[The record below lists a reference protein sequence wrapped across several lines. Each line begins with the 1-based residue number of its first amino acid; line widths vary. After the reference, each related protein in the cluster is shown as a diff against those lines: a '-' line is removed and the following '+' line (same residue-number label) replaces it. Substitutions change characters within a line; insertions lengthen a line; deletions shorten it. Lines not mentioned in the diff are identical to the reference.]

1 MLITPQSVLLL
12 IRLFKFNNMKI
23 CHDISLKCWQQPMWI
38 FLILSLSHWLISPE
52 VTTVLGGFLFCFILF
67 VILCLCIP
75 TVVVYVY
82 SLRLWLK
89 EKKTSWHK
97 HLREIR
103 LILIRSCGR
112 EVLVAGAKAAGH
124 IAPAVGT
131 QRTMKAG
138 PASCFLCSPG
148 QTPAHGMALPTMM
161 LGLTSSINP
170 IR

>member
-89 EKKTSWHK
+89 EKKNILAQTSEGDKAYFDSQLWQGGPGS
-97 HLREIR
+97 
-103 LILIRSCGR
+103 RSQSSWSHCACSWDAKNNEGWSDFLLSLQSWTDTSPWNGAAR
-112 EVLVAGAKAAGH
+112 NDAG
-124 IAPAVGT
+124 
-131 QRTMKAG
+131 
-138 PASCFLCSPG
+138 SDL
-148 QTPAHGMALPTMM
+148 L
-161 LGLTSSINP
+161 N
-170 IR
+170 